1 MRYLIGGLLGGLG
14 GLLGGVSCLAVG
26 LTSPWAGFLVGGLG
40 GVVIL
45 NLAQRLGY
53 LDWLS

>member
-45 NLAQRLGY
+45 NLAKRLGY